1 MGFVQ
6 QSHGAPESVDDYLA
20 TLDPYAEDRFAL
32 PIARR
37 SMDHSGIGQIINNMR
52 WKVLDFAGCGVPLV
66 TSDRPVWMTATL
78 AEPDAFIMMPL
89 GPTRLFVATR
99 ETETMLRIAAQN
111 RRQQAE
117 NLNKTYVC
125 HAVKF
130 VFGVDGK
137 TKDLVQKHF
146 ATRWHSTH
154 MERLAAMHGHSIVT
168 DNSPQAGD

>member
-1 MGFVQ
+1 
-6 QSHGAPESVDDYLA
+6 
-20 TLDPYAEDRFAL
+20 
-32 PIARR
+32 
-37 SMDHSGIGQIINNMR
+37 MDHSGIGQIINNMR

-66 TSDRPVWMTATL
+66 TSDRSVWMTATL